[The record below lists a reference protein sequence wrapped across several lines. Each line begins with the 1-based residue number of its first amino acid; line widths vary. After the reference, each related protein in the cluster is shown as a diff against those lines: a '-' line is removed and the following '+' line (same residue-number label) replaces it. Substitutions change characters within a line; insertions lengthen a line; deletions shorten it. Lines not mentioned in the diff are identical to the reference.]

1 MEIVIGII
9 VGIII
14 GAVAT
19 CLIFGAF
26 SVGSLRVDH
35 SIPEDE
41 PYLFL
46 ELTRNV
52 NTILK
57 KKFVVLKVRAENFIP
72 HK

>member
-14 GAVAT
+14 GGVVT
-19 CLIFGAF
+19 YLIFGAF

-52 NTILK
+52 STILR
-57 KKFVVLKVRAENFIP
+57 KKFVVLKVRAEDFIP